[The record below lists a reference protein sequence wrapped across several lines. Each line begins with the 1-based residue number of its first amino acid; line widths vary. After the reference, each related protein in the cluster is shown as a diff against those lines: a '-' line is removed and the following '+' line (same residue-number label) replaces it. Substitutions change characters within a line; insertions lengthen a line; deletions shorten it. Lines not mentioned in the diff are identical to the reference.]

1 MIVKKTLEIDGYV
14 NLSDNGLSSHVYL
27 GSHDDDG
34 FEFTATWD
42 EIIENEIDA
51 YTVPFDGPIVVA
63 NNYDGVDELL
73 NQVDTLRRAAT
84 KLEELVKSRGI
95 LLRDEELKP
104 TVDYAGYLDYV
115 MKIKGGE

>member
-1 MIVKKTLEIDGYV
+1 MKKTIEIDGYV
-14 NLSDNGLSSHVYL
+14 NFGDDGISSHVYF

-34 FEFTATWD
+34 VEFNATWD
-42 EIIENEIDA
+42 EIITNEIDA
-51 YTVPFDGPIVVA
+51 HTVPFDGPIVVS
-63 NNYDGVDELL
+63 NDYDGVDELL